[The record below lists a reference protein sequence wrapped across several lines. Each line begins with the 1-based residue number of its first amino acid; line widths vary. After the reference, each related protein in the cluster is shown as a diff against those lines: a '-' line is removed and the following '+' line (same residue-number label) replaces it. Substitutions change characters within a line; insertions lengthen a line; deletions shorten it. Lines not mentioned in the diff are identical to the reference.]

1 MDATGEP
8 ASPGH
13 VHGFASSWPRCVDRG
28 AGRHGPAFPWP
39 GGNRGWKVRME
50 KYAKMLTSPMKMIQN
65 VDVLKMFMV
74 EWEKSGDVHQN
85 HGNYGS

>member
-1 MDATGEP
+1 MDAMVQP
-8 ASPGH
+8 APGH

-39 GGNRGWKVRME
+39 EIGDGEDGKICKNAHFTHE
-50 KYAKMLTSPMKMIQN
+50 N